1 MCSAAGKPVSE
12 VLYKFGTYS
21 LRPSCRFSTFL
32 RASRFKITR
41 MTIVITGLQYF
52 MTNATMFYVIKG
64 VRLSLKRYLC
74 HSGRYLYGPIGVWD
88 DTCVDRCYR
97 KYYNYLPLL
106 PGCTKTSQH
115 KPAHAS
121 TYISRCFLDFF
132 ASEY

>member
-41 MTIVITGLQYF
+41 MTIVSTGLQYF

-64 VRLSLKRYLC
+64 VRLSLKSYLC

-106 PGCTKTSQH
+106 PRCRRKNQQCQHGQRKNMKTQG
-115 KPAHAS
+115 K
-121 TYISRCFLDFF
+121 
-132 ASEY
+132 